1 MKDYLYLDYAANTPV
16 DEGVL
21 KTFNNATLKYFA
33 NPNATHGLGVEVNE
47 KIIKTTDKIINLFKE
62 NTCLNDNMEIVY
74 TSGSS
79 ESNNLAIK
87 GVAQSY
93 KENGKH
99 IISTF
104 LEHSSVSSPL
114 SYLKEQG
121 YEIDIVGITSDG
133 KINLDELK
141 RLIRDDTILVSV
153 CYVDSE
159 VGNVQPIQEIA
170 EIVSKNPNCFLH
182 VNLYVLLLLLHLEL
196 LCR

>member
-16 DEGVL
+16 DEEVL

-47 KIIKTTDKIINLFKE
+47 KIIKTTDEIINLFKE

-104 LEHSSVSSPL
+104 WNIH
-114 SYLKEQG
+114 Q
-121 YEIDIVGITSDG
+121 
-133 KINLDELK
+133 
-141 RLIRDDTILVSV
+141 LVV
-153 CYVDSE
+153 HFH
-159 VGNVQPIQEIA
+159 I
-170 EIVSKNPNCFLH
+170 
-182 VNLYVLLLLLHLEL
+182 
-196 LCR
+196 